1 MLEQEQHLQN
11 MKLSQAQASTVQVES
26 LHKLNKIVRQHSL
39 DKDEAFTH
47 AKQARDELSLVVKR
61 ADSRIMKLE
70 MEIQNLVQG
79 NIDMVQRDVERVQSM
94 EQAERVL
101 SKGKRQLQ
109 IDQDDLD
116 KQKGIQA
123 SQLQSMTHHM
133 DVKKMERKKMMT
145 SHNKALDH
153 MTKTSAIDR
162 EVCRFC
168 IVFCPSF
175 SIILKWICLH
185 RFYKFDLVI

>member
-1 MLEQEQHLQN
+1 LEQEQRLTN
-11 MKLSQAQASTVQVES
+11 MKLSQSQASTVQVES

-70 MEIQNLVQG
+70 MAIQNLVEE
-79 NIDMVQRDVERVQSM
+79 NKNMEQRDVERVQSM

-133 DVKKMERKKMMT
+133 DVKKKW
-145 SHNKALDH
+145 
-153 MTKTSAIDR
+153 SAKI
-162 EVCRFC
+162 
-168 IVFCPSF
+168 
-175 SIILKWICLH
+175 
-185 RFYKFDLVI
+185 